1 MTDLGLMSN
10 SGLFQMD
17 HPNNCSDKNICL
29 EFPPRRGEQNPPMW
43 GFIPHAVGEILG
55 MFLCEIVRKM
65 YELFLFLMPDTGY
78 PNRSLDRFVLYLITA
93 CRFV

>member
-29 EFPPRRGEQNPPMW
+29 EFPPRRGEQTPQCGVSFPTPW
-43 GFIPHAVGEILG
+43 GKILG

-78 PNRSLDRFVLYLITA
+78 PNRSLDRFVLYFITA